1 MNFEPFEITS
11 MSLTNIETGEEY
23 LNIPSPQLIDFTI
36 EEKTNYA
43 TDKHN
48 HKLISF
54 VEEKTF
60 TIDIDPVG
68 SENLLKLVGV
78 DLLTENTYDFSYCIE
93 KQVRRHKKKRIN
105 KKWLK
110 RYGTYNVKIEL
121 NGCKVNFKDNG
132 EVEFAKLI

>member
-78 DLLTENTYDFSYCIE
+78 DLLTYEAPSDGRQQTHCSSW
-93 KQVRRHKKKRIN
+93 RRH
-105 KKWLK
+105 
-110 RYGTYNVKIEL
+110 RY
-121 NGCKVNFKDNG
+121 DR
-132 EVEFAKLI
+132 